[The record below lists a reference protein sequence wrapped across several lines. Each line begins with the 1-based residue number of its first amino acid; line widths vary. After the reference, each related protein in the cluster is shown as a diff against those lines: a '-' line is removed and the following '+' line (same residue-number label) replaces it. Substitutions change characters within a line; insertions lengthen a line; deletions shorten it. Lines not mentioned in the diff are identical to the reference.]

1 MISWQY
7 YPKSTAIPDH
17 LFNIVQ
23 VFVKNYDAIS
33 SGYHKLSSNEVLSV
47 LYKDLVSVG
56 FNVEKGKKAEDRIEI
71 PVLFGRD
78 GKLEKCFH
86 VDGFHAE
93 TGTVI
98 EVEAGRAVDNYQFL
112 KDFFEACVMTSV
124 NYLVLAVRKV
134 YGKQADFEAVVTH
147 FDTLFA
153 SGRLKL
159 PLQGILVV
167 GY

>member
-1 MISWQY
+1 M
-7 YPKSTAIPDH
+7 P
-17 LFNIVQ
+17 
-23 VFVKNYDAIS
+23 
-33 SGYHKLSSNEVLSV
+33 SV
-47 LYKDLVSVG
+47 LVTTNLAAMKSCQFCTNLVSVG